1 VDPADQNATEK
12 PPSPAVSASE
22 AFHVL
27 LERLAGTGAGA
38 LGYERLRR
46 RLVAFFRFRFAAQAE
61 ALADQALDRL
71 ARRLSDGTAVDS
83 LENYVLGIARLL
95 VLEEE
100 NRQRKERLGAVEVM
114 RDLELHRWDGE
125 ADAAIP
131 ALRACLASLGEEG
144 ASFILG
150 YYAADD
156 GAARIE
162 RRQRMAAASGMTLNA
177 LRNRALRLRLSLEKC
192 VRGRL
197 QESLNSSLGR
207 DETSNL
213 DTVGTMEGD
222 SAL

>member
-12 PPSPAVSASE
+12 PPSPAASASE

-27 LERLAGTGAGA
+27 LERLAATGAGA

-61 ALADQALDRL
+61 SLADQALDRL

-83 LENYVLGIARLL
+83 LESYVLGIARLL

-100 NRQRKERLGAVEVM
+100 NRQRKERLGAVEAM
-114 RDLELHRWDGE
+114 RNLELHRWDGE
-125 ADAAIP
+125 SDQAIP
-131 ALRACLASLGEEG
+131 ALRVCLASLGEEG
-144 ASFILG
+144 ANFILN
-150 YYAADD
+150 YYSADD

-177 LRNRALRLRLSLEKC
+177 LRNRALRLRFSLEKC

-197 QESLNSSLGR
+197 QESLNSPSSR
-207 DETSNL
+207 DETSVS
-213 DTVGTMEGD
+213 DTVVTMEGD
-222 SAL
+222 TAS